1 MMPIS
6 ANDFKIQLKNFDIT
20 RGDNILRIM
29 CGAFL
34 FPHAA
39 SKFVDGS
46 LSAGTVGFFAQ
57 AGFTPPELWVW
68 LAALTELATG
78 IALVLGICT
87 RFAALGAA
95 ATLFIAVYALHT
107 VKGFGWLWNMGGY
120 EYPVFWGMSC
130 IVVAITAFRQHA
142 SSR

>member
-1 MMPIS
+1 MSIS
-6 ANDFKIQLKNFDIT
+6 ANDFKIRLSNVDIT
-20 RGDNILRIM
+20 RGDNLLRIM
-29 CGAFL
+29 CGAFM

-46 LSAGTVGFFAQ
+46 LSAGTIGFFAQ

-68 LAALTELATG
+68 LAALAEITTG

-95 ATLFIAVYALHT
+95 ATLFIAVYALHA
-107 VKGFGWLWNMGGY
+107 VKGFAWLWNMGGY
-120 EYPVFWGMSC
+120 EYPVFWGIC
-130 IVVAITAFRQHA
+130 CLIVAMTAFRQHA
-142 SSR
+142 NNG